1 MTHPTA
7 SPFTDPAA
15 VARYAEGPRRNVPGY
30 DSLLPMVRI
39 LLAERVPAH
48 GRVLVVGAGGG
59 LELEDMA
66 LAHPGWRFD
75 GVDPSQPMLD
85 LAAQRLQSAGVAG
98 DRVALHRGYVQSAP
112 AGPFDGA
119 TCLLT
124 LHFVPRGASAR
135 IERQVGAVDRDELQ
149 GAKRSNSRSYCEYLQ
164 RGRPPESA
172 DAHGAMVR
180 AEAPMERVPM
190 LAEIRRRL
198 KPGAPLV
205 VAHLS
210 VADGAGAGGEGG
222 AGERDLWL
230 SRYAAFQVASGV
242 PLEHAARARDK
253 IAAELAVLTPQEDE
267 AILREAGFSEVQMFY
282 MGFAFRGWVASAC

>member
-39 LLAERVPAH
+39 LLAERVPAN
-48 GRVLVVGAGGG
+48 GSVLVVGAGGG

-66 LAHPGWRFD
+66 RAHPGWRFD

-85 LAAQRLQSAGVAG
+85 LAAQRLQSAGVSG
-98 DRVALHRGYVQSAP
+98 DRVALHHGYVQSAP

-124 LHFVPRGASAR
+124 FHFVPR
-135 IERQVGAVDRDELQ
+135 E
-149 GAKRSNSRSYCEYLQ
+149 
-164 RGRPPESA
+164 
-172 DAHGAMVR
+172 
-180 AEAPMERVPM
+180 ERVPM
-190 LAEIRRRL
+190 ASEIRRRL
-198 KPGAPLV
+198 KPGAPF
-205 VAHLS
+205 VAVHLS
-210 VADGAGAGGEGG
+210 VADGAAGEAVG

-230 SRYAAFQVASGV
+230 SRYSAFQVASGMA
-242 PLEHAARARDK
+242 PEMADRGRAK
-253 IAAELAVLTPQEDE
+253 VAAELAVLTPQEDE
-267 AILREAGFSEVQMFY
+267 AVLREAGFSDVRMFY
-282 MGFAFRGWVASAC
+282 MGFAFRGWVGLA